1 MLGSWKSLVKKK
13 VSEVKSEGFKAQG
26 SNKRGCTQNM
36 LGRPD
41 RLGERFVDSEEMNK
55 EESRFRQLART
66 ST

>member
-1 MLGSWKSLVKKK
+1 M
-13 VSEVKSEGFKAQG
+13 GFKAQG

-55 EESRFRQLART
+55 EESRFR
-66 ST
+66 